1 MNFDYSP
8 AELAP
13 RRSARRSV
21 VMATLC
27 VVMLSAVVS
36 HESIATRSNA
46 LTGSVPSTV
55 AEAFPDSVEVLA
67 TESAI
72 QAAVADAAPPPAD
85 TDWKAITIQP
95 GQTLSTLF
103 ESEGLPYSESVALL
117 SLSKDAAKLRNLRVG
132 DVINLRK
139 NAEQQL
145 EELSFE
151 LDITR
156 TLHIRRVD
164 DKLEAFTAVAELERR
179 QTEVAGTIQSSLFV
193 AATNAGLSNRLT
205 LDLAQIFNYDIDF
218 ALDLRRGDSFAV
230 VYDAYYKDGKK
241 IRDGDII
248 VAEFVNKGRAHRA
261 MRYTDKKGTV
271 AYYAPDGQSFR
282 KAFIRTPVDFA
293 RISSGF
299 NPGRRHPIL
308 NVIRAHKGVDYAAA
322 TGTPVKT
329 TGDGV
334 VDFVGVKSGYGNVII
349 IKHGK
354 KYTTLYGHLSRFRSG
369 IRAGSKVKMGQ
380 VIGYVGKTGLATAP
394 HLHYEFRVN
403 GLHVNPVTVSL
414 PRANPLSKSQVA
426 EWRAQNAG
434 ALAALDAISP
444 QSQAKLAQAAAND
457 TEAAKP

>member
-46 LTGSVPSTV
+46 LTGSVPSAV
-55 AEAFPDSVEVLA
+55 AEAFPDSVDVLA

-72 QAAVADAAPPPAD
+72 QTAVADAAPPPAD

-156 TLHIRRVD
+156 TLHIRRVE
-164 DKLEAFTAVAELERR
+164 DKLERWP
-179 QTEVAGTIQSSLFV
+179 SSNP
-193 AATNAGLSNRLT
+193 TT
-205 LDLAQIFNYDIDF
+205 
-218 ALDLRRGDSFAV
+218 
-230 VYDAYYKDGKK
+230 
-241 IRDGDII
+241 
-248 VAEFVNKGRAHRA
+248 KG
-261 MRYTDKKGTV
+261 
-271 AYYAPDGQSFR
+271 FR
-282 KAFIRTPVDFA
+282 PFQ
-293 RISSGF
+293 G
-299 NPGRRHPIL
+299 
-308 NVIRAHKGVDYAAA
+308 
-322 TGTPVKT
+322 
-329 TGDGV
+329 
-334 VDFVGVKSGYGNVII
+334 
-349 IKHGK
+349 
-354 KYTTLYGHLSRFRSG
+354 
-369 IRAGSKVKMGQ
+369 
-380 VIGYVGKTGLATAP
+380 
-394 HLHYEFRVN
+394 
-403 GLHVNPVTVSL
+403 
-414 PRANPLSKSQVA
+414 
-426 EWRAQNAG
+426 
-434 ALAALDAISP
+434 
-444 QSQAKLAQAAAND
+444 
-457 TEAAKP
+457 